1 MSLFTIMKSLRCI
14 RWRSRTTCRAE
25 NGGESARPT
34 VIATFWSMARSR
46 CVTECRPRRHRVSC
60 SATARARRSRSGKR
74 ERPRFSLMKQD
85 TDFYQLGID
94 LFNEGRFFEC
104 HEAWEEIWKRADGEL
119 KLFYQGLIQAAV
131 AILHAQRGN
140 LEGARSLYE
149 KASAKLDK
157 IPHEHMGLAIG
168 ELRVELR
175 RFIET
180 ATRANSAPLP
190 DPPRLRRIPK

>member
-1 MSLFTIMKSLRCI
+1 MT
-14 RWRSRTTCRAE
+14 RS
-25 NGGESARPT
+25 NP
-34 VIATFWSMARSR
+34 
-46 CVTECRPRRHRVSC
+46 
-60 SATARARRSRSGKR
+60 
-74 ERPRFSLMKQD
+74 
-85 TDFYQLGID
+85 DFYEQGID

-104 HEAWEEIWKRADGEL
+104 HEAWEQIWKRSDGEL

-149 KASAKLDK
+149 KASAKLAP

-168 ELRVELR
+168 DLRIELR

-180 ATRANSAPLP
+180 ATRAAGGRLP
-190 DPPRLRRIPK
+190 APPRLRRLVKSGA